1 MLEHGRKI
9 LEHNKSGLR
18 MVRIACREEMKKN
31 KSISLHQRNQII
43 ISNLQK
49 NQYPLTATE
58 YQKVGEE
65 MERESEIN

>member
-1 MLEHGRKI
+1 
-9 LEHNKSGLR
+9 